1 MSQGKMTFSEAT
13 KDWIL
18 ATPRIRR
25 IFVERARALA
35 ETDAQREVLRKIWAA
50 YQEDM
55 RKARE
60 ERLMEGKDVE
70 QQDFVLQKS
79 VDDLYVGPLIH
90 GRFQVMESV
99 VPKGTYYLADHLQSD
114 CVHREKLGGKDG
126 DIRRFY
132 TMKDAEDWAATVA
145 GGASASTTTR
155 VERVFGRRKETTM
168 AKKAEA
174 AASTKDKAPRGPSAS
189 SRFKELI
196 MGNATAKKPLT
207 DDEIFAKVAGEFG
220 LDESK
225 RSYVGWYRNDLRKKG
240 ENPPDP
246 VGGEKPKASKEE
258 RVAKMQA
265 GKAAKAA
272 AKTTPAPAAKPSNAE
287 KRQMAK
293 TNAAVEAARADARG
307 RKPGRSAAA

>member
-1 MSQGKMTFSEAT
+1 MSQGKMTFSEAV

-25 IFVERARALA
+25 VMIERSRALVR
-35 ETDAQREVLRKIWAA
+35 TDADRETLRKIWSH

-60 ERLMEGKDVE
+60 DRMREGQDTK
-70 QQDFVLQKS
+70 QQDFVLQVS
-79 VDDLYVGPLIH
+79 VDGLYVGPLIH
-90 GRFQVMESV
+90 DRFQVMESV
-99 VPKGTYYLADHLQSD
+99 VPGGTYYLADHLQSD

-126 DIRRFY
+126 EIRRFY
-132 TMKDAEDWAATVA
+132 SMKDAEDWAAMVA
-145 GGASASTTTR
+145 GNAPVVQETR
-155 VERVFGRRKETTM
+155 TERVFGRRKETTM
-168 AKKAEA
+168 AKKAKA
-174 AASTKDKAPRGPSAS
+174 AASTKEKPARGPSAS

-196 MGNATAKKPLT
+196 MANASAKKPLT
-207 DDEIFAKVAGEFG
+207 DDEIFAKVAAEFN
-220 LDESK
+220 LDDSK
-225 RSYVGWYRNDLRKKG
+225 RTYVAWYRNDLRKKG

-246 VGGEKPKASKEE
+246 VGGAPVKATKEE

-272 AKTTPAPAAKPSNAE
+272 EKAKPSISE
-287 KRQMAK
+287 QRQMAK
-293 TNAAVEAARADARG
+293 TNAVVEAARAKAGGG